1 MQRMTSRLCRRPTS
15 KSLGSW
21 AGVIFTAPVPKPSS
35 TYSSATMGI
44 SRFMMGRMHVL
55 PTRCLNRS
63 SSGFT
68 ATPVS
73 PIMVSGRVVATTRSP
88 LPSARG

>member
-1 MQRMTSRLCRRPTS
+1 MVSRFCRRPTS

-21 AGVIFTAPVPKPSS
+21 AGVIFTQPVPNSMS

-44 SRFMMGRMHVL
+44 SRPTRGRMHFL
-55 PTRCLNRS
+55 PTMSLYRS
-63 SSGFT
+63 SLGLT

-73 PIMVSGRVVATTRSP
+73 PSMVSGRVVATMT
-88 LPSARG
+88 

>member
-1 MQRMTSRLCRRPTS
+1 MTSRLWRSPTS

-21 AGVIFTAPVPKPSS
+21 AGVILTQPVPKSIS

-44 SRFMMGRMHVL
+44 SRFMMGRMQVL
-55 PTRCLNRS
+55 PTKSLYRS
-63 SSGFT
+63 SLGLT

-73 PIMVSGRVVATTRSP
+73 PIMVSGRVVATTR
-88 LPSARG
+88 